1 MEKYPINWG
10 PSPFFWVRPHFF
22 GAIFFTCTATI
33 SRKIRG
39 LVIRFCG
46 WRSCACIVFNSI
58 APTMPN
64 WLLPEYIADVLP
76 SEARKIEELRRLML
90 DNFRLY
96 GYELVMP
103 PMLEYVESL
112 LTGAGADTDLRT
124 FKLVDQISGRML
136 GLRADMTTQVARI
149 DAHLLNRATVTR
161 LCYAGSVLH
170 TRPSGLHST
179 REPFQIGAE
188 IYGHAGL
195 EADAEIQEL
204 ALGSLALAGF
214 SDVRLDLTHV
224 GVLRAILA
232 QDPAATKD
240 YEAIVTLLRGKDVPG
255 LQQQTAKY
263 NETTRAALLALPNL
277 YGDVEVLKRAREVL
291 PALPGITHALAE
303 LAALAASAIGRA
315 DVAIDLADLRGYQYE
330 SGAMFALYVPGLPNA
345 VARGG
350 RYDHVGEAFGRARP
364 ATGFSLDLREL
375 ARLLP
380 TAERKHSIRAPWG
393 NAPEL
398 KEKIAE
404 LRKSGEVVIQSLPGH
419 NDEQDEFECD
429 RALVLDESGSNW
441 ILKNLG

>member
-1 MEKYPINWG
+1 
-10 PSPFFWVRPHFF
+10 
-22 GAIFFTCTATI
+22 
-33 SRKIRG
+33 
-39 LVIRFCG
+39 
-46 WRSCACIVFNSI
+46 
-58 APTMPN
+58 MPN
-64 WLLPEYIADVLP
+64 WLLPENIADVLP

-103 PMLEYVESL
+103 PLLEYVDSL
-112 LTGAGADTDLRT
+112 LTGAGQDTDLRT

-149 DAHLLNRATVTR
+149 DAHLLNRNSVTR

-179 REPFQIGAE
+179 REPLQIGAE
-188 IYGHAGL
+188 VYGHAGL

-204 ALGSLALAGF
+204 ALASLALAGF
-214 SDVRLDLTHV
+214 TDVRLDLCHV
-224 GVLRAILA
+224 GVLRSIVAEDPQA
-232 QDPAATKD
+232 QKD
-240 YEAIVTLLRGKDVPG
+240 EQAIVTLLRAKDTPELEKLTAAYVPAVR
-255 LQQQTAKY
+255 Q
-263 NETTRAALLALPNL
+263 ALLALPQL
-277 YGDVEVLKRAREVL
+277 YGGVDVLGKAREVL
-291 PALPGITHALAE
+291 PTLPGVTRAIAE
-303 LAALAASAIGRA
+303 LAALAASVVGRA
-315 DVAIDLADLRGYQYE
+315 EVAIDLADLRGYQYE

-364 ATGFSLDLREL
+364 ATGFSMDLREL

-380 TAERKHSIRAPWG
+380 TAERKHAVRAPWG

-398 KEKIAE
+398 RDKIAE
-404 LRKSGEVVIQSLPGH
+404 LRKSGEIVIQSLPGH
-419 NDEQDEFECD
+419 ENDQDEFECD
-429 RALVLDESGSNW
+429 RVVVLEDGNW

>member
-1 MEKYPINWG
+1 
-10 PSPFFWVRPHFF
+10 
-22 GAIFFTCTATI
+22 
-33 SRKIRG
+33 
-39 LVIRFCG
+39 
-46 WRSCACIVFNSI
+46 
-58 APTMPN
+58 MPN
-64 WLLPEYIADVLP
+64 WLLPENIADVLP

-112 LTGAGADTDLRT
+112 LAGAGADTDLRT
-124 FKLVDQISGRML
+124 FKVVDQLSGRLL

-149 DAHLLNRATVTR
+149 DAHLLNRNSVTR

-170 TRPSGLHST
+170 TRPSGLHAT
-179 REPFQIGAE
+179 REPLQIGAE

-214 SDVRLDLTHV
+214 TDMRLDLSHV
-224 GVLRAILA
+224 GVLRALLNE
-232 QDPAATKD
+232 DPAAQRD
-240 YEAIVTLLRGKDVPG
+240 EAALFALLRAKDAPG
-255 LQQQTAKY
+255 LDAISAGY
-263 NETTRAALLALPNL
+263 APATRAALLALPHL
-277 YGDVEVLKRAREVL
+277 YGDVEVLGRARDLL
-291 PALPGITHALAE
+291 PALPGITRALAE
-303 LAALAASAIGRA
+303 LAALASCAIGRA
-315 DVAIDLADLRGYQYE
+315 EVAIDLADLRGYQYE
-330 SGAMFALYVPGLPNA
+330 SGAMFALYVTGLPNA

-398 KEKIAE
+398 REKIAD
-404 LRKSGEVVIQSLPGH
+404 LRKAGEVVIQSMPGH
-419 NDEQDEFECD
+419 DNEQDEFECD
-429 RALVLDESGSNW
+429 RVLVLEDSNW

>member
-1 MEKYPINWG
+1 
-10 PSPFFWVRPHFF
+10 
-22 GAIFFTCTATI
+22 
-33 SRKIRG
+33 
-39 LVIRFCG
+39 
-46 WRSCACIVFNSI
+46 
-58 APTMPN
+58 MPN
-64 WLLPEYIADVLP
+64 WLLPEHIADVLP

-103 PMLEYVESL
+103 PLLEYVESL
-112 LTGAGADTDLRT
+112 MTGAGQDTELRT

-149 DAHLLNRATVTR
+149 DAHLLNRNSVTR

-170 TRPSGLHST
+170 TRPSGLHTT
-179 REPFQIGAE
+179 REPLQIGAE

-204 ALGSLALAGF
+204 ALASLALAGF
-214 SDVRLDLTHV
+214 TDVRLDLSHV

-232 QDPAATKD
+232 EDADAAKD
-240 YEAIVTLLRGKDVPG
+240 EAALYLLLRAKDVPG
-255 LQQQTAKY
+255 LEEQTAGY
-263 NETTRAALLALPNL
+263 TPAVRAALLALPGL
-277 YGDVEVLKRAREVL
+277 YGDVDVLKRARSVL
-291 PALPGITHALAE
+291 PDLPGIAKALAE
-303 LAALAASAIGRA
+303 LAALAATADNPAIGRE
-315 DVAIDLADLRGYQYE
+315 VAVDLADLRGYQYE
-330 SGAMFALYVPGLPNA
+330 SGAMFAVYVPGLPNA
-345 VARGG
+345 VLRGG

-364 ATGFSLDLREL
+364 ATGFSMDLREL

-380 TAERKHSIRAPWG
+380 TAERKHSVRAPWG

-404 LRKSGEVVIQSLPGH
+404 LRKAGEVVIQSMPGH
-419 NDEQDEFECD
+419 SNEQDEFECD
-429 RALVLDESGSNW
+429 RALVLDDSGSNW

>member
-1 MEKYPINWG
+1 
-10 PSPFFWVRPHFF
+10 
-22 GAIFFTCTATI
+22 
-33 SRKIRG
+33 
-39 LVIRFCG
+39 
-46 WRSCACIVFNSI
+46 
-58 APTMPN
+58 MPN
-64 WLLPEYIADVLP
+64 WLLPENIADVLP

-103 PMLEYVESL
+103 PLLEYLESL
-112 LTGAGADTDLRT
+112 LTGTGTDIDLRT
-124 FKLVDQISGRML
+124 FKLVDPISGRLL
-136 GLRADMTTQVARI
+136 GLRPDMTTQVARI
-149 DAHLLNRATVTR
+149 DAHLLNRASVTR
-161 LCYAGSVLH
+161 LCYAGNVLH
-170 TRPSGLHST
+170 THPSGLHAT
-179 REPFQIGAE
+179 REPLQIGAE

-204 ALGSLALAGF
+204 ALSTLALAGF
-214 SDVRLDLTHV
+214 TQVRLDLTHV
-224 GVLRAILA
+224 GVLRAIIEEDAAAAKDEAALYLA
-232 QDPAATKD
+232 
-240 YEAIVTLLRGKDVPG
+240 LRAKDVSDLKALTANYAP
-255 LQQQTAKY
+255 QT
-263 NETTRAALLALPNL
+263 RDALLALTNL
-277 YGDVEVLKRAREVL
+277 YGDIDVLKKAREVL
-291 PALPGITHALAE
+291 PDLPGIAKALAE

-315 DVAIDLADLRGYQYE
+315 EVAIDLADLRGYQYE

-404 LRKSGEVVIQSLPGH
+404 LRKSGEVVIQSMPGH
-419 NDEQDEFECD
+419 SNELDEFECD
-429 RALVLDESGSNW
+429 RALVLDDNSSQW

>member
-1 MEKYPINWG
+1 
-10 PSPFFWVRPHFF
+10 
-22 GAIFFTCTATI
+22 
-33 SRKIRG
+33 
-39 LVIRFCG
+39 
-46 WRSCACIVFNSI
+46 
-58 APTMPN
+58 MPN
-64 WLLPEYIADVLP
+64 WLLPENIADVLP
-76 SEARKIEELRRLML
+76 SEARKIEDLRRQML

-103 PMLEYVESL
+103 PLLEYVDSL
-112 LTGAGADTDLRT
+112 LTGAGKDTDLRT

-149 DAHLLNRATVTR
+149 DAHLLNRDSVTR

-170 TRPSGLHST
+170 TRPSGLHAT
-179 REPFQIGAE
+179 REPLQIGAE

-204 ALGSLALAGF
+204 ALASLAMAGF
-214 SDVRLDLTHV
+214 DDVRLDLSHV
-224 GVLRAILA
+224 GVLRSIIEA
-232 QDPAATKD
+232 DAAASKD
-240 YEAIVTLLRGKDVPG
+240 EAALYVLLRAKDSPG
-255 LQQQTAKY
+255 LNALTANY
-263 NETTRAALLALPNL
+263 AAVTRDALLALPHL
-277 YGDVEVLKRAREVL
+277 YGDVDVLARAREVL
-291 PALPGITHALAE
+291 PAVPGITKALAE
-303 LAALAASAIGRA
+303 LAALAGSALGRA

-380 TAERKHSIRAPWG
+380 SAERKHAIRAPWG

-398 KEKIAE
+398 REQIAE
-404 LRKSGEVVIQSLPGH
+404 LRKTGEVVIQSLPGH
-419 NDEQDEFECD
+419 DDDQDEFECD
-429 RALVLDESGSNW
+429 RVLVLEDSNW

>member
-1 MEKYPINWG
+1 
-10 PSPFFWVRPHFF
+10 
-22 GAIFFTCTATI
+22 
-33 SRKIRG
+33 
-39 LVIRFCG
+39 
-46 WRSCACIVFNSI
+46 
-58 APTMPN
+58 MPN
-64 WLLPEYIADVLP
+64 WLLPENIADVLP

-103 PMLEYVESL
+103 PLLEYLESL
-112 LTGAGADTDLRT
+112 LTGAGTDIDLRT
-124 FKLVDQISGRML
+124 FKLVDPISGRLL
-136 GLRADMTTQVARI
+136 GLRPDMTTQVARI
-149 DAHLLNRATVTR
+149 DAHLLNRASVTR
-161 LCYAGSVLH
+161 LCYAGNVLH
-170 TRPSGLHST
+170 THPSGLHAT
-179 REPFQIGAE
+179 REPLQIGAE

-204 ALGSLALAGF
+204 ALSTLALAGF
-214 SDVRLDLTHV
+214 PQVRLDLTHV
-224 GVLRAILA
+224 GVLRAIIEQDAAAAKDEAALYLA
-232 QDPAATKD
+232 
-240 YEAIVTLLRGKDVPG
+240 LRAKDVSDLKALTANYAP
-255 LQQQTAKY
+255 QT
-263 NETTRAALLALPNL
+263 RDALLALTNL
-277 YGDVEVLKRAREVL
+277 YGDIDVLKKAREVL
-291 PALPGITHALAE
+291 PDLPGIAKALAE
-303 LAALAASAIGRA
+303 LAALAASAMGRA
-315 DVAIDLADLRGYQYE
+315 EVAIDLADLRGYQYE

-404 LRKSGEVVIQSLPGH
+404 LRKSGEVVIQSMPGH
-419 NDEQDEFECD
+419 SNELDEFECD
-429 RALVLDESGSNW
+429 RALVLDDNSSQW

>member
-1 MEKYPINWG
+1 
-10 PSPFFWVRPHFF
+10 
-22 GAIFFTCTATI
+22 
-33 SRKIRG
+33 
-39 LVIRFCG
+39 
-46 WRSCACIVFNSI
+46 
-58 APTMPN
+58 MPN
-64 WLLPEYIADVLP
+64 WLLPENIADVLP

-103 PMLEYVESL
+103 PLLEYLESL
-112 LTGAGADTDLRT
+112 MTGAGKDTDLRT
-124 FKLVDQISGRML
+124 FKLVDQLSGRML

-170 TRPSGLHST
+170 TRPSGLHAT
-179 REPFQIGAE
+179 REPLQIGAE

-204 ALGSLALAGF
+204 ALASLALAGF
-214 SDVRLDLTHV
+214 DSVRLDLSHV
-224 GVLRAILA
+224 GLLRAIIA
-232 QDPAATKD
+232 QDAAAVRD
-240 YEAIVTLLRGKDVPG
+240 EAALYTLLRAKDAPG
-255 LQQQTAKY
+255 LRALTAAY
-263 NETTRAALLALPNL
+263 DPVTRDALLALPNL
-277 YGDVEVLKRAREVL
+277 YGDIDVLARARQVLPPLPGVLK
-291 PALPGITHALAE
+291 ALAE
-303 LAALAASAIGRA
+303 LAALAGSALGRA
-315 DVAIDLADLRGYQYE
+315 EVAIDLADLRGYQYE

-393 NAPEL
+393 SAPEL

-404 LRKSGEVVIQSLPGH
+404 LRKAGEVVIQSMPGH
-419 NDEQDEFECD
+419 SNEQDEFECD
-429 RALVLDESGSNW
+429 RVLVLADNGSSW

>member
-1 MEKYPINWG
+1 
-10 PSPFFWVRPHFF
+10 
-22 GAIFFTCTATI
+22 
-33 SRKIRG
+33 
-39 LVIRFCG
+39 
-46 WRSCACIVFNSI
+46 
-58 APTMPN
+58 MPN
-64 WLLPEYIADVLP
+64 WLLPEHIADVLP

-90 DNFRLY
+90 DNFRRY

-103 PMLEYVESL
+103 PLLEYVESL
-112 LTGAGADTDLRT
+112 MTGAGQDVELRT

-149 DAHLLNRATVTR
+149 DAHLLNRHSVTR

-170 TRPSGLHST
+170 TRPSGLHTT
-179 REPFQIGAE
+179 REPLQIGAE

-204 ALGSLALAGF
+204 ALASLALANF
-214 SDVRLDLTHV
+214 TDVRLDLSHV
-224 GVLRAILA
+224 GVLRAIIA
-232 QDPAATKD
+232 ECPQASKDEAALS
-240 YEAIVTLLRGKDVPG
+240 TLLRGKDVPG
-255 LQQQTAKY
+255 LEVLTENY
-263 NETTRAALLALPNL
+263 SPVVRDALRALPNL
-277 YGDVEVLKRAREVL
+277 YGDVEVLKKARQVL
-291 PALPGITHALAE
+291 PDVPGVAKALAE
-303 LAALAASAIGRA
+303 LAALAGSAIGRA
-315 DVAIDLADLRGYQYE
+315 EVAIDLADLRGYQYE

-364 ATGFSLDLREL
+364 ATGFSMDLREL

-398 KEKIAE
+398 KEKIAA
-404 LRKSGEVVIQSLPGH
+404 LRKAGEVVIQSLPGH
-419 NDEQDEFECD
+419 SEEQDEFECD
-429 RALVLDESGSNW
+429 RALVLDDSGSNW